1 MPQDITAAG
10 GLRESNVEGCGFPNC
25 LVWPMRAPSAHQELV
40 DVHAGVDGDL
50 ATEII
55 LKLLL
60 PHGAGGVVCQK
71 LREALQRCYTAVGRQ

>member
-1 MPQDITAAG
+1 
-10 GLRESNVEGCGFPNC
+10 
-25 LVWPMRAPSAHQELV
+25 LV